1 MRYRRMPIEIE
12 SPEQFGYD
20 LIRYNLAESS
30 VTDVP
35 LRDLKINLDDL
46 ILAYGDHT
54 GKPELRALIA
64 SEGDNLE
71 PGDVLLT
78 VGAAA
83 ALFIVNTTLLQA
95 GDHAVI
101 VFPNYATNL
110 ETPHA
115 IGANVTRL
123 ELRFEDDWQL
133 DLDALRHAIRPETRL
148 VSITNPHNPTGAT
161 LSTHDLERIVGMIE
175 ASNAMLL
182 VDETYRDMNFSP
194 PPPLAATLSNRVI
207 SVSSLSK
214 SYGLPGIRM
223 GWLICQD
230 QSLMETFLAAKE
242 QIFIS
247 NSLVDEAIA
256 FQALQQRQRL
266 LGGFRAHIQTNFTAL
281 RGWMSAQ
288 DMLEWV
294 EPTGGCVCFPRIKPG
309 ITLDLGRFHH
319 SLLHDRCTAVG
330 PGHWFG
336 LDDRFMRVG
345 FGWPSRDALLHGLEA
360 IRQAIRDAGT

>member
-1 MRYRRMPIEIE
+1 
-12 SPEQFGYD
+12 
-20 LIRYNLAESS
+20 
-30 VTDVP
+30 
-35 LRDLKINLDDL
+35 
-46 ILAYGDHT
+46 
-54 GKPELRALIA
+54 
-64 SEGDNLE
+64 
-71 PGDVLLT
+71 
-78 VGAAA
+78 
-83 ALFIVNTTLLQA
+83 
-95 GDHAVI
+95 
-101 VFPNYATNL
+101 
-110 ETPHA
+110 
-115 IGANVTRL
+115 
-123 ELRFEDDWQL
+123 
-133 DLDALRHAIRPETRL
+133 
-148 VSITNPHNPTGAT
+148 
-161 LSTHDLERIVGMIE
+161 
-175 ASNAMLL
+175 
-182 VDETYRDMNFSP
+182 
-194 PPPLAATLSNRVI
+194 
-207 SVSSLSK
+207 
-214 SYGLPGIRM
+214 M